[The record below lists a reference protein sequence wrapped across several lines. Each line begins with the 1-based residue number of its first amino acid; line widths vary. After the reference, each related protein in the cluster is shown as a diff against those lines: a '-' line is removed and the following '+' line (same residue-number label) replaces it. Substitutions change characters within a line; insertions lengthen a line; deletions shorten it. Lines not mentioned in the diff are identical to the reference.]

1 MCTECNCKLVVDRD
15 IVSLQKAQKT
25 IFYCILPLSLF
36 VMKED
41 KLKQLLSI
49 VIENYIHKGDPIGS
63 KFLHSLENTD
73 YAPSTLRKYLNLL
86 EKDGLLY
93 QPYNSSGRI
102 PTVKGLSSYMEWLL
116 LLTSAEDTEQTGTEQ
131 LPVDLDY
138 ARDDLQSMVET
149 LGEFVDGAVVGFL
162 REDAYYYLGLN
173 NLLRESLIAD
183 HETTR
188 YLVKFIESK
197 ELVQQLD
204 ARVLKQA
211 TIYYTFLENDEKP
224 IAIIYTKIAVNGY
237 DAIISVL
244 GPSRVDHR
252 KNVHILKQ
260 FLAECSQ

>member
-1 MCTECNCKLVVDRD
+1 MC
-15 IVSLQKAQKT
+15 LQLA
-25 IFYCILPLSLF
+25 
-36 VMKED
+36 MKED

-63 KFLHSLENTD
+63 KFLHSLDMTE

-86 EKDGLLY
+86 EKEGLLY

-102 PTVKGLSSYMEWLL
+102 PTVKGLSSYMESLL
-116 LLTSAEDTEQTGTEQ
+116 LLSSSAPATEEGEES
-131 LPVDLDY
+131 PVIDLDY
-138 ARDDLQSMVET
+138 ARNDLKSIVET
-149 LGEFVDGAVVGFL
+149 LGDFVDGAVVGFL
-162 REDAYYYLGLN
+162 REDEYYYLGLN

-204 ARVLKQA
+204 ARVLKKE

-224 IAIIYTKIAVNGY
+224 IAIVYTKVDINGY
-237 DAIISVL
+237 DAILSIL

-252 KNVHILKQ
+252 KNVLILKK
-260 FLAECSQ
+260 FIEGYSA